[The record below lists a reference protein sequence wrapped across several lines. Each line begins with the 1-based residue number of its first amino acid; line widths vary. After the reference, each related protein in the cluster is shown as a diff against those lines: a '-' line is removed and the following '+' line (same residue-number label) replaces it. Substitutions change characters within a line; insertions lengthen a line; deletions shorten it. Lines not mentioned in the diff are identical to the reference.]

1 MVRQPLSRP
10 SGQRGLPEPVNRWC
24 PARGTLLHVQVRPYG
39 TDAGAPEWEGAS
51 SGDAAGSITSVCKGS
66 WGLSSLD
73 AALKCW

>member
-10 SGQRGLPEPVNRWC
+10 SGQRTAKTGKSMGC